1 MNILRLL
8 KQKMF
13 GPEQAEPVSKH
24 SLHQLKKE
32 LSRKVDRIQG
42 RLNRL
47 ELSRQ
52 AVSKGEQMLLTHRYA
67 ELAERGTVLSF
78 DEVGFQ
84 NFSQFNEDGI
94 LHYIFSL
101 IGFEPRSA
109 VELCAG
115 VGYESMSANLIIN
128 YRWRALLVDGDQEN
142 VNKGVNFFSQHPSTK
157 YIGPIF
163 QCNWVDRESVNGML
177 TEAGFSGDVGL
188 LTLDLDGV
196 DYWIWE
202 AITAISPRVIVVEY
216 NNVFPGQAITIP
228 YDPKFEV
235 SWVPLFGD
243 RAQEKN
249 IRGQVGL
256 VGSWVM
262 HGGASLEAFCKLGK
276 TRGYRLIGVNQ
287 IHSNAFFMRDD
298 IGQAY
303 FPELSSDSCRN
314 TALDDEVMS
323 LAQEK
328 LSAYEWQQV

>member
-1 MNILRLL
+1 MNIRKLL
-8 KQKMF
+8 KQKSSVTEQ
-13 GPEQAEPVSKH
+13 PEAAGKQF
-24 SLHQLKKE
+24 LHQLKKE
-32 LSRKVDRIQG
+32 LTAKIDRIQG
-42 RLNRL
+42 RLNRQ
-47 ELSRQ
+47 ELARQ
-52 AVSKGEQMLLTHRYA
+52 SVSKGEQMLLSHRYA
-67 ELAERGTVLSF
+67 ELAERGIVLPF

-115 VGYESMSANLIIN
+115 VGYESMSANLILN
-128 YRWRALLVDGDQEN
+128 YGWRALLVDGDEEN
-142 VNKGVNFFSQHPSTK
+142 VKKGVSFFSQHPSTK
-157 YIGPIF
+157 FIGPVF

-177 TEAGFSGDVGL
+177 TEAGFSGDIGL

-216 NNVFPGQAITIP
+216 NNVFPGQVVTVP
-228 YDPKFEV
+228 YDPQFEV
-235 SWVPLFGD
+235 SWIPLFGD

-249 IRGQVGL
+249 VRGQIGL

-287 IHSNAFFMRDD
+287 VHSNAFFMRNDTGMD
-298 IGQAY
+298 Y

-314 TALDDEVMS
+314 TALDDEVAA